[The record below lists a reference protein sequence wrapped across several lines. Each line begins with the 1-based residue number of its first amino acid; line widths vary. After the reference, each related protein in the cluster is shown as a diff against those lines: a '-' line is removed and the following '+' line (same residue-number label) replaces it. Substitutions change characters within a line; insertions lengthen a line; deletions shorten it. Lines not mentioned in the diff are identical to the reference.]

1 VGQKIFLLAPLAKL
15 SSPLSNPWRRPWK
28 RDLFI
33 VFFVLPEIFSVQWHN
48 KAAMTDK
55 AKRESGDPGFKI

>member
-1 VGQKIFLLAPLAKL
+1 VAP
-15 SSPLSNPWRRPWK
+15 PWK

-33 VFFVLPEIFSVQWHN
+33 VFFVLPEIFSVQWRN